1 MNDIR
6 VSSRDREAV
15 VVRLGV
21 AASEE
26 RLTLVEFEDRLAL
39 AYAAKTYGELDVLVA
54 DLPTLARDH
63 EGMARKQ
70 ASQARDHEGMA
81 LSLLALAA
89 GVLWVPLY
97 QYLHPSLLP
106 GAAGVVF
113 GLFGLRAN
121 TPLLGR
127 ALATLGVLGGSL
139 CVALQ
144 VAWVAYHILD

>member
-21 AASEE
+21 ALSEG
-26 RLTLVEFEDRLAL
+26 RLILAEFEDRSAR
-39 AYAAKTYGELDVLVA
+39 AYAAMTYGELDVLVA
-54 DLPTLARDH
+54 DLPTLTRDQA
-63 EGMARKQ
+63 GTTRKQ
-70 ASQARDHEGMA
+70 AAMARDDGGMA
-81 LSLLALAA
+81 LSFLALAA
-89 GVLWVPLY
+89 GVLWVPLW
-97 QYLHPSLLP
+97 QYSPLLLP

-113 GLFGLRAN
+113 GLFGLRAD
-121 TPLLGR
+121 TPLLYR

-144 VAWVAYHILD
+144 VAFVAYNILD

>member
-6 VSSRDREAV
+6 VSHRDREAV

-21 AASEE
+21 AASEG
-26 RLTLVEFEDRLAL
+26 RLTLAEFEDRSTH

-54 DLPTLARDH
+54 DLPTLTRDQV
-63 EGMARKQ
+63 GMARDQ
-70 ASQARDHEGMA
+70 AGMARDREGMA
-81 LSLLALAA
+81 LSFLALAA
-89 GVLWVPLY
+89 GVLWVPLWDY
-97 QYLHPSLLP
+97 TRVLLP
-106 GAAGVVF
+106 GVAGVVF
-113 GLFGLRAN
+113 GYFALRAD
-121 TPLLGR
+121 TPLLCR

>member
-6 VSSRDREAV
+6 VSNRDREAV
-15 VVRLGV
+15 VERLGV
-21 AASEE
+21 AASEG
-26 RLTLVEFEDRLAL
+26 RLTFAEFEDRSAR
-39 AYAAKTYGELDVLVA
+39 AYAANTYGELDALVV
-54 DLPTLARDH
+54 DLPTLAR
-63 EGMARKQ
+63 GQ
-70 ASQARDHEGMA
+70 AVVVCNRAGTARDHEGTA
-81 LSLLALAA
+81 LSFLALAA
-89 GVLWVPLY
+89 GLVWVPLY
-97 QYLHPSLLP
+97 GQLPTALLP

-121 TPLLGR
+121 ASLFCR